1 MTPEIRNLRPF
12 FFLFAGMFVWWFAP
26 AAVRRAV
33 YEAVYEFEA
42 PSFVLSSRMRELAQY
57 WELRSRSEND
67 LIRAGRDASRLAATM
82 QYEISRNAAL
92 RAENLRLEKLL
103 GLPSRPEYRTVPAR
117 TVQRR
122 LGMWWQQ
129 LVLRRGEEDG
139 VRPGCPVVTA
149 YGVVGRVREV
159 FYDTCVVELISS
171 PSFRIS
177 ARIAGMENGADAYI
191 SKPFDPSYLQAVV
204 ANILENRKRTQQAL
218 GGRSGA
224 ISESAGKELQVS
236 SRDREFL
243 DKVFR
248 LIDSHLDDENFS
260 ITQLAEELHISR
272 SNFFYKMKSL
282 TGLSPQEFLISYR
295 LNRSVEL
302 LKTREYSVSEVAY
315 KVGFSTLNGF
325 SKAFRKKFGTPPSS
339 V

>member
-26 AAVRRAV
+26 AAARRAV

-82 QYEISRNAAL
+82 QYEISRNTAL

-177 ARIAGMENGADAYI
+177 ACIAGMENRPVTYQGAGAAPFGKPRGKISDVPADAVL
-191 SKPFDPSYLQAVV
+191 PGGGARLDVV
-204 ANILENRKRTQQAL
+204 TSGL
-218 GGRSGA
+218 GGIFPAGLKIGSVAGTAARSGDGIFREADVALSQDLASIEEAA
-224 ISESAGKELQVS
+224 ILVPVIP
-236 SRDREFL
+236 D
-243 DKVFR
+243 
-248 LIDSHLDDENFS
+248 
-260 ITQLAEELHISR
+260 
-272 SNFFYKMKSL
+272 
-282 TGLSPQEFLISYR
+282 
-295 LNRSVEL
+295 
-302 LKTREYSVSEVAY
+302 VSE
-315 KVGFSTLNGF
+315 
-325 SKAFRKKFGTPPSS
+325 TPAPRA
-339 V
+339 